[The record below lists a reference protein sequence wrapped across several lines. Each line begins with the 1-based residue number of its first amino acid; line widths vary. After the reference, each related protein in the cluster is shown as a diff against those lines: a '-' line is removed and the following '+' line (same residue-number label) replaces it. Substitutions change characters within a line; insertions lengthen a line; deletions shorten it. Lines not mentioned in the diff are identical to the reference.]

1 MSEKQ
6 NTFSL
11 LDKQLY
17 EMDEL
22 DENQDEIENEEITEE
37 QVQRLAISDFD
48 QKLEV
53 QRRKKILFDQSELQS
68 FDILVA

>member
-53 QRRKKILFDQSELQS
+53 QRRKKILFD
-68 FDILVA
+68 

>member
-37 QVQRLAISDFD
+37 QV
-48 QKLEV
+48 
-53 QRRKKILFDQSELQS
+53 
-68 FDILVA
+68 

>member
-68 FDILVA
+68 FDKLVA